1 MCRFTFT
8 LTSSPSQRFPF
19 CLAEIRSFSGYT
31 PNGCCTANV
40 SIVISSSSLHR
51 DRSLLPGTVQA
62 LRPTFVGNECCRARS
77 GNGAL
82 LHLFQH
88 CKTSHGAAPGPAHHV
103 PISRFLYG
111 RLLNATHHWFSLL
124 ATLCA
129 VRIVMPERTIPRI
142 AIAGCCSAQPVS
154 SPKPRA
160 WRRCLLCFCLSRGT
174 DFHKDLLEHHPS
186 GPSPIGDSLWRDVG
200 CSQRLPDCES
210 WQVATLV
217 FQVVYPRH
225 YLTCW
230 FGRWFPGLPEA
241 LA

>member
-1 MCRFTFT
+1 VCRFTFT
-8 LTSSPSQRFPF
+8 LTSLPSQRFPF

-31 PNGCCTANV
+31 PNGCCAANV

-88 CKTSHGAAPGPAHHV
+88 CKTSYGAAPGPAHHV
-103 PISRFLYG
+103 PSRFLYG

-142 AIAGCCSAQPVS
+142 AIAGV
-154 SPKPRA
+154 
-160 WRRCLLCFCLSRGT
+160 LLGTACFFTQTAGVAALLALLLSLTGQI
-174 DFHKDLLEHHPS
+174 FHKDLLEHHPS
-186 GPSPIGDSLWRDVG
+186 GPSPLVTAFGVILAALNASLIAKV
-200 CSQRLPDCES
+200 
-210 WQVATLV
+210 
-217 FQVVYPRH
+217 
-225 YLTCW
+225 
-230 FGRWFPGLPEA
+230 GRWQLWYFRSSIRGIT
-241 LA
+241 